1 MIIMII
7 VASLIYFLAGLLFAS
22 NAIIS
27 TRRFSTEEE
36 QKDSEAITDKNF
48 KTIGILM
55 IIGAILGIPGAMS
68 LDLSLK
74 IGVGILVGAFIV
86 GMFIRIIIQKNQP

>member
-1 MIIMII
+1 MTVKRCKYMEQFNWVVRFCMIIMII
-7 VASLIYFLAGLLFAS
+7 VASLIYILAGLLFAS

-36 QKDSEAITDKNF
+36 QKDSEAITDRNF

-55 IIGAILGIPGAMS
+55 IIGA
-68 LDLSLK
+68 
-74 IGVGILVGAFIV
+74 F
-86 GMFIRIIIQKNQP
+86 